1 MQATNSHCEIQLS
14 GSLPEGTE
22 LVVRT
27 LAANTHEVL
36 FDGQLFLKTIC
47 LSLINFPQEHYAY
60 GL

>member
-1 MQATNSHCEIQLS
+1 MQATNGHCEIQVL

-27 LAANTHEVL
+27 SAANTHEVF

-47 LSLINFPQEHYAY
+47 LPLINVPQERYTY